1 MKFFAL
7 VFSNLKR
14 RKLRT
19 ILTLLSIFVAFL
31 LFGFLCAIKEA
42 FLAGVSIAGAD
53 RLIVRHKVSLI
64 QPLPQSYEAKI
75 EALPGVD
82 AVAALTWFGGIYQD
96 PKDFIATFP
105 VDPDKYLDMYPEIVV
120 APDVLTKWKQTRNGA
135 IVGKTTFDR
144 FAKSQGWKI
153 GDRIPFTSPIW
164 GQPEGQAQ
172 WEFEIVGV
180 YTAGKK
186 GADDTSFIFR
196 YDYFEEARAP
206 ERKGTIGWFG
216 VRVKDAAQAAEVAS
230 RIDAQ
235 FANSPHET
243 KAEAE
248 GAFAAGFASQVG
260 DIGRI
265 VAGVVGAVF
274 FTILLVAGNT
284 MGQSVR
290 ERTEEIGVLKAMG
303 YPNGLVLT
311 LVLLESCLLA
321 LLGGL
326 SGLGLAWLV
335 TLGGSP
341 VPQMLPVFVIPHRD
355 LALGGVFALGLG
367 LLAGAIPAIQAMR
380 LQIAVALRKLG

>member
-1 MKFFAL
+1 MKFLAL

-14 RKLRT
+14 KKLRT
-19 ILTLLSIFVAFL
+19 MLTLLSIFVAFL
-31 LFGFLCAIKEA
+31 LFGFLAALKAA
-42 FLAGVSIAGAD
+42 FLAGVDIAGAD

-64 QPLPQSYEAKI
+64 QPLPQSYEARI
-75 EALPGVD
+75 EAVAGVD
-82 AVAALTWFGGIYQD
+82 AVAALTWFGGIYKD
-96 PKDFIATFP
+96 PKNFIASFP
-105 VDPDKYLDMYPEIVV
+105 VEPDKYLHMYPEVVV
-120 APDVLTKWKQTRNGA
+120 APDVLAKWKQVRNGA

-144 FAKSQGWKI
+144 MAKLEGWKI

-164 GQPEGQAQ
+164 GQPEGQAA

-186 GADDTSFIFR
+186 GADDTAVVFR
-196 YDYFEEARAP
+196 YDYFEEARQ
-206 ERKGTIGWFG
+206 ERKGEVGWFG
-216 VRVKDAAQAAEVAS
+216 VRVKDASQAAEVAR
-230 RIDAQ
+230 RIDEQ

-260 DIGRI
+260 DIGKI
-265 VAGVVGAVF
+265 VAGVVSAVF

-284 MGQSVR
+284 MSQSVR

-303 YPNGLVLT
+303 YPNGLVLA

-321 LLGGL
+321 LVGGL
-326 SGLGLAWLV
+326 AGLVFAWLI

-341 VPQMLPVFVIPHRD
+341 VPQMLPVFVIPHRE
-355 LALGGVFALGLG
+355 LLRGAAFAVALGLI
-367 LLAGAIPAIQAMR
+367 AGALPALQAMR
-380 LQIAVALRKLG
+380 LQIAVALRKPG

>member
-1 MKFFAL
+1 MKFLAL

-19 ILTLLSIFVAFL
+19 SLTLLSIFVAFL
-31 LFGFLCAIKEA
+31 LFGFLSAIKAA
-42 FLAGVSIAGAD
+42 FLAGVDLAGVD

-75 EALPGVD
+75 EAVPGVD
-82 AVAALTWFGGIYQD
+82 AVAAMTWFGGIYKD
-96 PKDFIATFP
+96 PKNMIATFP
-105 VDPDKYLDMYPEIVV
+105 VDPDKYLDMYPEAVV
-120 APDVLTKWKQTRNGA
+120 APDVLAKWKQTRNGA

-144 FAKSQGWKI
+144 MAKQEGWKI

-164 GQPEGQAQ
+164 GQPAGQPA

-180 YTAGKK
+180 YTPGKK
-186 GADDTSFIFR
+186 GADDTAVIFR
-196 YDYFEEARAP
+196 YDYFEEARQ

-216 VRVKDAAQAAEVAS
+216 VRVKDASQVAEIAA
-230 RIDAQ
+230 RIDEQ

-260 DIGRI
+260 DIGAI
-265 VAGVVGAVF
+265 VTGVVSAVF

-284 MGQSVR
+284 MSQSVR

-303 YPNGLVLT
+303 YPNGLVLV
-311 LVLLESCLLA
+311 LVLVESCLLA

-326 SGLGLAWLV
+326 AGLGLAWLV

-355 LALGGVFALGLG
+355 LILGAIFAAGLG
-367 LLAGAIPAIQAMR
+367 LLAGTMPALSAMR
-380 LQIAVALRKLG
+380 LQIAVALRRNG

>member
-1 MKFFAL
+1 MKFLAL

-14 RKLRT
+14 KKLRT
-19 ILTLLSIFVAFL
+19 TLTLLSIFVAFL
-31 LFGFLCAIKEA
+31 LFGFLSAIKAA
-42 FLAGVSIAGAD
+42 FLAGVDLAGAD
-53 RLIVRHKVSLI
+53 RLIVRNKVALI
-64 QPLPQSYEAKI
+64 QPLPHNYEAKI
-75 EALPGVD
+75 EAIPGVD
-82 AVAALTWFGGIYQD
+82 AVASMTWFGGIYKD
-96 PKDFIATFP
+96 PKNFIATFP
-105 VDPDKYLDMYPEIVV
+105 VDPDKYLNMYPEIVV
-120 APDVLTKWKQTRNGA
+120 APDVLARWKQTRNGT

-144 FAKSQGWKI
+144 FAKSDGWKI
-153 GDRIPFTSPIW
+153 GGRIPFTSPIW
-164 GQPEGQAQ
+164 GQPAGQSQ
-172 WEFEIVGV
+172 WEFEIVGI
-180 YTAGKK
+180 YTPGKK
-186 GADDTSFIFR
+186 GADDTAVIFR
-196 YDYFEEARAP
+196 YDYFEEARQ
-206 ERKGTIGWFG
+206 ERKGLVGWFG
-216 VRVKDAAQAAEVAS
+216 VRVKNAAQAAEIAA
-230 RIDAQ
+230 RIDEQ
-235 FANSPHET
+235 FANSPNET

-326 SGLGLAWLV
+326 TGLGLAWLI

-355 LALGGVFALGLG
+355 LALGAAFALGLG
-367 LLAGAIPAIQAMR
+367 LFAGAIPAIYAMR
-380 LQIAVALRKLG
+380 LQIA

>member
-1 MKFFAL
+1 MKFLAL

-14 RKLRT
+14 KKLRT
-19 ILTLLSIFVAFL
+19 SLTLLSIFVAFL
-31 LFGFLCAIKEA
+31 LFGFLSAIKAA
-42 FLAGVSIAGAD
+42 FLAGVDLAGAD

-75 EALPGVD
+75 EAVPGVD
-82 AVAALTWFGGIYQD
+82 AVAAMTWFGGIYKD
-96 PKDFIATFP
+96 PKNFIATFP
-105 VDPDKYLDMYPEIVV
+105 VDPDKYLDIYREIAV
-120 APDVLTKWKQTRNGA
+120 APDVLAKWKQTRSGA

-144 FAKSQGWKI
+144 FAKSDGWKI

-164 GQPEGQAQ
+164 GQPAGQAA
-172 WEFEIVGV
+172 WEFEIVGI

-186 GADDTSFIFR
+186 GADDTSVIFR
-196 YDYFEEARAP
+196 YDYFEEARQ
-206 ERKGTIGWFG
+206 ERKGNIGWFG
-216 VRVKDAAQAAEVAS
+216 VRVKDASQAAEVAK
-230 RIDAQ
+230 RIDEQ

-248 GAFAAGFASQVG
+248 GAFAAGFASQIG
-260 DIGRI
+260 DIGAI
-265 VAGVVGAVF
+265 VAGVVSAVF

-284 MGQSVR
+284 MSQSVR

-303 YPNGLVLT
+303 YPNGLVLV
-311 LVLLESCLLA
+311 LVLIESCLLA

-326 SGLGLAWLV
+326 AGLGLAWLI

-341 VPQMLPVFVIPHRD
+341 VPRMLPVFVIPHRD
-355 LALGGVFALGLG
+355 LVLGVVFAIGLG
-367 LLAGAIPAIQAMR
+367 LLAGTIPAVYAMR

>member
-1 MKFFAL
+1 MKFLAL

-14 RKLRT
+14 KKLRT
-19 ILTLLSIFVAFL
+19 TLTLLSIFVAFL
-31 LFGFLCAIKEA
+31 LFGFLAAIKAA
-42 FLAGVSIAGAD
+42 FLAGVDIAGAD

-75 EALPGVD
+75 EAVPGVD
-82 AVAALTWFGGIYQD
+82 AVAALTWFGGIYKD
-96 PKDFIATFP
+96 PKNFIATFP
-105 VDPDKYLDMYPEIVV
+105 TDPDKYLNMYPEVVV
-120 APDVLTKWKQTRNGA
+120 APDVLAKWKQTRNGA

-144 FAKSQGWKI
+144 FAKSDGWKI
-153 GDRIPFTSPIW
+153 GNRIPFTSPIW
-164 GQPEGQAQ
+164 GQPAGQAA
-172 WEFEIVGV
+172 WEFEIVGI

-186 GADDTSFIFR
+186 GADDTAVIFR
-196 YDYFEEARAP
+196 YDYFEEARQ
-206 ERKGTIGWFG
+206 ERKGNVGWFG
-216 VRVKDAAQAAEVAS
+216 VRVKDASQAAEVAS

-235 FANSPHET
+235 FANSPNET

-260 DIGRI
+260 DIGKI
-265 VAGVVGAVF
+265 VMGVVGAVF

-303 YPNGLVLT
+303 YPNGLVLV
-311 LVLLESCLLA
+311 LVLAESCVLA

-326 SGLGLAWLV
+326 IGLGLAWLV

-341 VPQMLPVFVIPHRD
+341 APQMLPVFVIPERD
-355 LALGGVFALGLG
+355 LVLGAVFAVALGV
-367 LLAGAIPAIQAMR
+367 LAGAIPALYAMR
-380 LQIAVALRKLG
+380 LQIAVALRRNG

>member
-1 MKFFAL
+1 MKFLAL
-7 VFSNLKR
+7 VVSNLKR
-14 RKLRT
+14 KKLRT
-19 ILTLLSIFVAFL
+19 TLTLLSIFVAFL
-31 LFGFLCAIKEA
+31 LFGFLSALKEA
-42 FLAGVSIAGAD
+42 FLGGVNLAGAD

-75 EALPGVD
+75 EAIPGVD
-82 AVAALTWFGGIYQD
+82 AVAALTWFGGIYKD
-96 PKDFIATFP
+96 PKNFIATFP
-105 VDPDKYLDMYPEIVV
+105 TDPDKYLNMYPEVVV
-120 APDVLTKWKQTRNGA
+120 APDVLAKWKQTRTGA

-144 FAKSQGWKI
+144 MAKKEGWKI

-164 GQPEGQAQ
+164 GQPAGQAA
-172 WEFEIVGV
+172 WEFEIVGI

-186 GADDTSFIFR
+186 GADDTGVIFR
-196 YDYFEEARAP
+196 YDYFEEARQ

-216 VRVKDAAQAAEVAS
+216 VRVKDADQAAQVAA
-230 RIDAQ
+230 RIDEQ

-260 DIGRI
+260 DIGAI
-265 VAGVVGAVF
+265 VAGVVSAVF

-284 MGQSVR
+284 MSQAVR

-303 YPNGLVLT
+303 YPNGLVLV

-326 SGLGLAWLV
+326 AGLGLAWLV

-355 LALGGVFALGLG
+355 LALGVVFAVALGLI
-367 LLAGAIPAIQAMR
+367 AGTVPAIYAMR
-380 LQIAVALRKLG
+380 LQIAVALRKHG